1 MRKGTHQ
8 VAKSASKVGK
18 SDSRWVHFAPP
29 GLTFDAGWAIFGPPW
44 RIFAHF

>member
-1 MRKGTHQ
+1 MRKGMHQ

-18 SDSRWVHFAPP
+18 SGFRWAHFGQSR
-29 GLTFDAGWAIFGPPW
+29 LTFEASWAIFGFPW